1 MSGTAMNT
9 TGTTATANGMIAATP
24 AATSH
29 PLLRV
34 SNVTVR
40 FGGLTAIDSVSFD
53 VFAGEL
59 LGLIGPNGAG
69 KTTMLRSI
77 TGVVRPTEG
86 DVSLEGSSLSGL
98 SIDRRVRLGLALSQ
112 QLVKPLRN
120 ISVIDNVA
128 LAAGAAKTVSPLR
141 ALLNRSQAV
150 EREQAMVMLERVG
163 IARHAD
169 ESPAIQPLGV
179 LKRLE
184 MARALA
190 QSPRLLLLDEPLAG
204 LNTKEAH
211 SLADTIADINAQG
224 VTIVLIE
231 HNLGEVMRICK
242 RLVVLDNGRRIA
254 EGDPRAVMNDPAVR
268 SAYLGGDTLADGQA
282 GGQAAAS
289 SQPSRPG
296 QSGQPIQ
303 PSPSARAMTATVPGA
318 PDA

>member
-1 MSGTAMNT
+1 MNSASTSASSTLAASTITASVPQSAEQA
-9 TGTTATANGMIAATP
+9 GRSSSAL
-24 AATSH
+24 

-141 ALLNRSQAV
+141 ALLNRADV
-150 EREQAMVMLERVG
+150 MERAQAMVMLERVG

-268 SAYLGGDTLADGQA
+268 TAYLGGDTLADGGQ
-282 GGQAAAS
+282 GGQAT
-289 SQPSRPG
+289 P
-296 QSGQPIQ
+296 
-303 PSPSARAMTATVPGA
+303 PSPSAPATTTAQGA

>member
-1 MSGTAMNT
+1 MS
-9 TGTTATANGMIAATP
+9 
-24 AATSH
+24 TSS
-29 PLLRV
+29 PLLRI

-40 FGGLTAIDSVSFD
+40 FGGLVAIDDVSFD
-53 VFAGEL
+53 VNAGEL

-77 TGVVRPTEG
+77 TGVVRPTSG
-86 DVSLEGSSLSGL
+86 SVLLEGASLDGM

-112 QLVKPLRN
+112 QLVKPLRG

-128 LAAGAAKTVSPLR
+128 LAAGAAKTLSPIR
-141 ALLNRSQAV
+141 ALLHRSQAEELV
-150 EREQAMVMLERVG
+150 RAQAMLERVG
-163 IARHAD
+163 ISRHAN

-190 QSPRLLLLDEPLAG
+190 QNPRLLLLDEPLAG

-211 SLADTIADINAQG
+211 ALADTIADINAQG

-268 SAYLGGDTLADGQA
+268 SAYLGGDTMADAGQGVSHA
-282 GGQAAAS
+282 
-289 SQPSRPG
+289 
-296 QSGQPIQ
+296 
-303 PSPSARAMTATVPGA
+303 
-318 PDA
+318 